1 MFHHKEKT
9 RDIWWGYWN
18 ELTSVLFYV
27 RTDTIACVTSSLIF
41 GRCRFLI
48 DAPFTSTS
56 QLSDLF
62 RVQNTQRETAL
73 PRKFTLTRT
82 RTRTI
87 LGMTHEFYELPNG
100 YNLINSKCFSFLPI
114 CDLCVCVCRSAN
126 VTIHVLLFILQKNW
140 WNRLRAAFNAIIHVA

>member
-1 MFHHKEKT
+1 M
-9 RDIWWGYWN
+9 
-18 ELTSVLFYV
+18 

-62 RVQNTQRETAL
+62 RVRNTERETAL
-73 PRKFTLTRT
+73 QRKFTLTRT
-82 RTRTI
+82 HTRTI

-100 YNLINSKCFSFLPI
+100 YNLINSKCFSFFQFAI
-114 CDLCVCVCRSAN
+114 YVCVCVPKRQRHNTRFIVYSAEK
-126 VTIHVLLFILQKNW
+126 LME
-140 WNRLRAAFNAIIHVA
+140 